1 MAAPAAY
8 SAAVGTQVPQEP
20 TVPVRARRVLL
31 RQPVL
36 AGLLVLVRQ
45 RVLADLQL
53 PLAVPVP
60 AHLAVLVHL
69 LVPADPLREERPV
82 LAHLLVHPAGR
93 VDLLLSLQSFSAAM
107 AGSTP

>member
-1 MAAPAAY
+1 MPA
-8 SAAVGTQVPQEP
+8 
-20 TVPVRARRVLL
+20 RARRVLARQLVLADLLVLL

-36 AGLLVLVRQ
+36 ADRLLR
-45 RVLADLQL
+45 LAAL
-53 PLAVPVP
+53 VP